1 MLSSKRTPLSILAR
15 GLMLISSLFL
25 FINCDKNNSISAE
38 DDLYTDE
45 QAAEAI
51 ASGMASESGGA
62 VDQMSD
68 LSSLAGVEGIQ
79 NMADGAH
86 SLAKKNGDRVT
97 AIDTSY
103 DESDGKWTIAVSIE
117 RAIPQRNFT
126 AQFYR
131 VYSVQYLKGGQYQ
144 KYYITNGDTANTIKF
159 DIVEGAGSV
168 QSLRL
173 KHRLKSLSAS
183 WVATNANQRLMAV
196 AGSYTRSA
204 ADTFTTRNTVSTM
217 DQALTV
223 NFAGISIPANDS
235 EEVPALIAGVMSGDF
250 VADITITK
258 GEETSQKSVDRS
270 FSVAFSSKVVKVV
283 INGGEY
289 TADTTT
295 GELDG

>member
-1 MLSSKRTPLSILAR
+1 MLSSKRTPLSILTR

-25 FINCDKNNSISAE
+25 FINCDKSNSLSAE

-51 ASGMASESGGA
+51 ASGMAAESGGA

-79 NMADGAH
+79 NMADAAR

-103 DESDGKWTIAVSIE
+103 DENNGKWTIAVSIE

-126 AQFYR
+126 ARFYR
-131 VYSVQYLKGGQYQ
+131 VYSVQYLQGGQFQ

-159 DIVEGAGSV
+159 DIAEGTGNV

-204 ADTFTTRNTVSTM
+204 ADTFSTRKTVSTM
-217 DQALTV
+217 DQSLTL

-235 EEVPALIAGVMSGDF
+235 EEVPSLIAGVMSGDF

-258 GEETSQKSVDRS
+258 GEESSQKSVDRS
-270 FSVAFSSKVVKVV
+270 FSVAFSSKVIKVV